1 MQASVYVLE
10 RRFRFRAAMALVEKD
25 TLLYTPSQVARL
37 QFIAW
42 LSANIFR
49 AIVSSLQV
57 SAASGSERSLP
68 LKALIR
74 LHPQA
79 RRRSCRKS
87 ER

>member
-25 TLLYTPSQVARL
+25 TSLYTRSQVARL
-37 QFIAW
+37 HFIAW
-42 LSANIFR
+42 LSANILR

-57 SAASGSERSLP
+57 STASGSERSLP
-68 LKALIR
+68 LTVLIR
-74 LHPQA
+74 LHSQA